1 MKKHLFIA
9 VKLLL
14 VTFVTVSSGAA
25 VYCQFSSGSQVDPIK
40 AIVQFQNKNSREP
53 PLEEQGEYTWWRKI
67 KSTIYGAV
75 TGKICDKYSAL
86 GAVSTDYTVAGD
98 LRDLVVQGWNYLT
111 NEEVDGV
118 VVTLSAYGV
127 ALSTVPN
134 PLKTIYLKGF
144 LIKNPIVVLGLS
156 RSHLVLHTIKI
167 LKKHGLSGLAIPLF
181 SLFLVLSLFPPYVN
195 AAVFAV
201 SVVCLMIAIFQI
213 FKIKGET

>member
-1 MKKHLFIA
+1 MKKYLSFA

-14 VTFVTVSSGAA
+14 VTFVTISSSTALHS
-25 VYCQFSSGSQVDPIK
+25 QLKGSEVDPIK
-40 AIVQFQNKNSREP
+40 AIFELQNPNSREP
-53 PLEEQGEYTWWRKI
+53 PLEENGEYPWWRKL
-67 KSTIYGAV
+67 KATIFGAI
-75 TGKICDKYSAL
+75 TGKICDKYSAY
-86 GAVSTDYTVAGD
+86 GAISTDYTVAGD

-118 VVTLSAYGV
+118 VVTLSAYGL

-144 LIKNPIVVLGLS
+144 ILRNPIVVLGLS
-156 RSHLVLHTIKI
+156 KSHLVLHTIKI
-167 LKKHGLSGLAIPLF
+167 FKKHGLYGLAVPLF
-181 SLFLVLSLFPPYVN
+181 SLFLVLSLFPPYLN

-201 SVVCLMIAIFQI
+201 SVAYLMIVLFQI